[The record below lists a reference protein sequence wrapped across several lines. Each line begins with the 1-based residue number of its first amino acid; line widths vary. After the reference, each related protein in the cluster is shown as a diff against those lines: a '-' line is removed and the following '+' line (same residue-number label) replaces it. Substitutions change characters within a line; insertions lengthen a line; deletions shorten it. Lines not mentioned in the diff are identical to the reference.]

1 MLSLSRRQVVS
12 KQQQQCAMIPVCEES
27 SAMMFLFMFCSTTR
41 GGEDCRAC
49 LWTDGEWGT
58 EQLLPPYPPLSIGA
72 DDSWLESVLS
82 FACKPLCSR
91 YSPICR
97 ITVQSMMHF
106 TRRRKCYAMS
116 SSSMPHLC
124 TPVFSFVEQPA
135 RTGPLYL
142 SKLVPPLQNGV
153 IQVGQTQLNHLRRR
167 V

>member
-12 KQQQQCAMIPVCEES
+12 KQQQQQCAMIPVCEES

-58 EQLLPPYPPLSIGA
+58 EQLLLPYPPLSIGA

-106 TRRRKCYAMS
+106 TRRRKMQCNEQLLNASPLYACIFFCGTTCSHWSSVSLLARS
-116 SSSMPHLC
+116 SSS
-124 TPVFSFVEQPA
+124 E
-135 RTGPLYL
+135 
-142 SKLVPPLQNGV
+142 
-153 IQVGQTQLNHLRRR
+153 
-167 V
+167 